1 MKLFRQIIV
10 FPFEMVL
17 MALVGVMLITNIL
30 ANLVGALCRFI
41 AGDGEEAVQNSKD
54 ETLWCSPHC
63 VPERVTGTLD
73 LFAA

>member
-41 AGDGEEAVQNSKD
+41 AGDGEEGEGA
-54 ETLWCSPHC
+54 
-63 VPERVTGTLD
+63 
-73 LFAA
+73 